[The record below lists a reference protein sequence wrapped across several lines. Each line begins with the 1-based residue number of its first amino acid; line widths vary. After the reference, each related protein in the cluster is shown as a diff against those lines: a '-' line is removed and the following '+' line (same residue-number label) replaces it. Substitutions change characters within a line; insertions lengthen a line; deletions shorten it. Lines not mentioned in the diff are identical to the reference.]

1 MFVGLGMNLCST
13 SSSSLEMRLIRWILG
28 CYEVDSG
35 LEECSNLR
43 QEADHMIPESGTS
56 STAKNNLD
64 AIAMALA
71 GGSAIRIEV
80 VASSSII
87 IALDSPSFSA
97 TPLLLS

>member
-1 MFVGLGMNLCST
+1 MN
-13 SSSSLEMRLIRWILG
+13 
-28 CYEVDSG
+28 
-35 LEECSNLR
+35 
-43 QEADHMIPESGTS
+43 PESGTS

-64 AIAMALA
+64 AIAKASA

-97 TPLLLS
+97 TPLLLSQQPSQLFF